1 MSNNPWLDI
10 PLADYEAHM
19 ALPTVGQSQL
29 IADEL
34 AALVRRHSPSSVAVV
49 GCAGG
54 NGFDRLSGTSVTR
67 VVGVDINPAYIGQ
80 ARRRYAG
87 RLPGLELHVADF
99 ESAGVLFEPVDLVYV
114 ALVFEY
120 VDPERAMHALRRHC
134 KPGSVLA
141 VVSQLHHETLAQVSP
156 SPYTSL
162 QRLEPRMKLVAAEV
176 LQDLAR
182 QAGFA
187 FEGSRTVTA
196 TGGKHFFVL
205 EFRLREVPAAAP
217 RAD

>member
-34 AALVRRHSPSSVAVV
+34 AALVRRHSPTSVAVV

-67 VVGVDINPAYIGQ
+67 VVGVDINPAYIEQ
-80 ARRRYAG
+80 ARQRHAARI
-87 RLPGLELHVADF
+87 PGLELYAADL

-114 ALVFEY
+114 ALVLEY
-120 VDPERAMHALRRHC
+120 VDTGRAMHTLLRYC
-134 KPGSVLA
+134 KSGSVLA
-141 VVSQLHHETLAQVSP
+141 VLSQLPHEQMAHVSP

-162 QRLEPRMKLVAAEV
+162 QRLEPRMRLVVPEV
-176 LQDLAR
+176 LQEHAR

-187 FEGSRTVTA
+187 PGRSRTVAA
-196 TGGKHFFVL
+196 TGGKNFSVL
-205 EFRLREVPAAAP
+205 EFRVPETGG
-217 RAD
+217 

>member
-34 AALVRRHSPSSVAVV
+34 AALVRRYSPTSVAVI

-54 NGFDRLSGTSVTR
+54 NGFDRLIDTSVTR
-67 VVGVDINPAYIGQ
+67 VVGVDINPAYIEQ
-80 ARRRYAG
+80 ARRRYSG
-87 RLPGLELHVADF
+87 EIPGLEVYVADL
-99 ESAGVLFEPVDLVYV
+99 ESTEVIFEPVDLAYV

-120 VDPERAMHALRRHC
+120 VDLERAMRVLQRHC

-141 VVSQLHHETLAQVSP
+141 VLSQLSHDTLAHVTP

-162 QRLEPRMKLVAAEV
+162 LQLEPRMRLVAPEV
-176 LQDLAR
+176 LQEFAR

-187 FEGSRTVTA
+187 PERSRTVAA
-196 TGGKHFFVL
+196 TGGKNFSVL
-205 EFRLREVPAAAP
+205 EFRLLEAGG
-217 RAD
+217 

>member
-34 AALVRRHSPSSVAVV
+34 AALVRRYSPTSVAVI

-54 NGFDRLSGTSVTR
+54 NGFDRLSDTSVTR
-67 VVGVDINPAYIGQ
+67 VVGVDINPAYIEQ
-80 ARRRYAG
+80 ARQRYAG
-87 RLPGLELHVADF
+87 RIPGLEIYVADL
-99 ESAGVLFEPVDLVYV
+99 ESEGALFEPVDLMYV

-120 VDPERAMHALRRHC
+120 VDTAQAMHALLRHC
-134 KPGSVLA
+134 KSGSVLA
-141 VVSQLHHETLAQVSP
+141 VLAQLPHEQMAHVSP

-162 QRLEPRMKLVAAEV
+162 QRLEPRMRLVVPEV
-176 LQDLAR
+176 LQEHAR

-187 FEGSRTVTA
+187 QERSRTVAA
-196 TGGKHFFVL
+196 TGGKHFSVL
-205 EFRLREVPAAAP
+205 EFRLLEAGVAQP
-217 RAD
+217 